1 MLRLDDAYTGEVNV
15 RISTTAVTTT
25 TTTTTTTTLFPM
37 TKQPLV
43 GQGLFSI
50 EASLSLSDTPL
61 D

>member
-15 RISTTAVTTT
+15 RISTTAV